1 MFKGMTRSTV
11 ALTGL
16 AALLLL
22 GACSTTGD
30 SAVKDDQAEVRPFTE
45 DGYDPTQSAPETADV
60 NNDGHVDSSTLTP
73 RNESVVGVTTV
84 TNNPGQSTVTV
95 TQTGTA
101 TTGTATDS
109 STTGTMTS
117 GTSVSGTS
125 TTDTTVVDD
134 SDRFST
140 GTSGTT
146 TTTTQST
153 TTVPMTSSADDDDD
167 DDTTPA
173 RERLRKD

>member
-1 MFKGMTRSTV
+1 MFKGMTRNTV

-30 SAVKDDQAEVRPFTE
+30 SAVKDDQVEVRPFTE

-73 RNESVVGVTTV
+73 RNESIVGVTTV
-84 TNNPGQSTVTV
+84 TNDPGQSTVTV

-101 TTGTATDS
+101 TTGTLTDTS
-109 STTGTMTS
+109 STGTMTS
-117 GTSVSGTS
+117 GTTS
-125 TTDTTVVDD
+125 TSDTTVVDD

-140 GTSGTT
+140 GTTGTT
-146 TTTTQST
+146 STTTQST

-167 DDTTPA
+167 TTPA